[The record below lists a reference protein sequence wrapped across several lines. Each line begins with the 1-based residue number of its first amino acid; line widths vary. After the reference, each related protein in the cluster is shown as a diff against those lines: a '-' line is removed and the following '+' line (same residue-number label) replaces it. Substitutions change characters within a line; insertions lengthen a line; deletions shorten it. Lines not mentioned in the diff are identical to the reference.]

1 MFRSRFLAFFI
12 VLATVAL
19 APAQFSRWQ
28 LGNPSLILDLPGDP
42 GGGGVA
48 WHETTFSILP
58 TSWSSENADLRV
70 EVAEAYATLTSAS
83 LATKLGG
90 TAASIRTTRISGYPA
105 NLFTVGSR
113 QCVLIEAPGRT
124 WAVVATPKTSA
135 GSGLVDRVTS
145 SIVVERSGEK
155 RWVQRSL
162 GNSRMNAT
170 IPFELAEESLSAT
183 SDKRT
188 YELHFDDFG
197 VRASV
202 ASAGEGMKVD
212 LPKTIQSTIDDEKN
226 APGTKDFKVERSK
239 IKRDQLE
246 GELITMTFNRGR
258 AYKRSVFFSLD
269 GGALLRV
276 TLDGKG
282 DNAAHTDYA
291 NRVLESLKISSVNFA
306 NFAPRPV
313 GNEGVWLDLPKDLEK
328 IDANNYNVY
337 AGAFQIN
344 VRVTPVSGPQN
355 PDQLLDFLE
364 AKFKMAK
371 DARDFKSERSS
382 RQINGLEA
390 KVLKTGYKG
399 KGRADQTMQYGLVIY
414 MPDRVIVAEMIC
426 EEQQKGYLERII
438 DTARAEIATPS
449 GWSRIMAGDSGLTM
463 LAPRVQLTRPAG
475 DAEIEGE
482 VNFNVQ
488 ADGLMAMV
496 VEFKYKGDPKP
507 STAAAMQ
514 IFKTLEKTIDA
525 TGKIVSQQPI
535 EIGNHSGLR
544 LGVEYQRTEG
554 KALGDIV
561 VLRRGK
567 YLWTFM
573 SVCNPD
579 KPEAM
584 KLRSVLLN
592 SLQ

>member
-1 MFRSRFLAFFI
+1 MFVRRLSVFLLAFLS
-12 VLATVAL
+12 V
-19 APAQFSRWQ
+19 APASAQLSRWQ
-28 LGNPSLILDLPGDP
+28 LGNPSLILDLPADP
-42 GGGGVA
+42 NGGGVP
-48 WHETTFSILP
+48 WHDSGLSLLP
-58 TSWSSENADLRV
+58 TSWRAESDDLRV
-70 EVAEAYATLTSAS
+70 EIAEAYTGLDQAALSG
-83 LATKLGG
+83 KLGG
-90 TAASIRTTRISGYPA
+90 TPSSPQALKISGFPA
-105 NLFTVGSR
+105 TLFNVGSK
-113 QCVLIEAPGRT
+113 QCALIVAPGRT
-124 WAVVATPKTSA
+124 WAVVSTPKTSA
-135 GSGLVDRVTS
+135 GAALAGKIMS

-162 GNSRMNAT
+162 GGTRMNAT
-170 IPFELAEESLSAT
+170 IPFELADDPFDTT
-183 SDKRT
+183 SSRRT

-197 VRASV
+197 VKASV
-202 ASAGEGMKVD
+202 SRAAEGMKVD
-212 LPKTIQSTIDDEKN
+212 FGKTIQSTIDDEKN
-226 APGTKDFKVERSK
+226 APGTKEFKAERLK

-246 GELITMTFNRGR
+246 GELVSMTFTRGR
-258 AYKRSVFFSLD
+258 SYKRSVFFAMD
-269 GGALLRV
+269 EGALLRI
-276 TLDGKG
+276 TLDGRS
-282 DNAAHTDYA
+282 DNPSHADYMS
-291 NRVLESLKISSVNFA
+291 RIIDSLRISSVNFT
-306 NFAPRPV
+306 NFAPRQV
-313 GNEGVWLDLPKDLEK
+313 GSEGVWFDLPKDLEK
-328 IDANNYNVY
+328 IDANNYNAY

-426 EEQQKGYLERII
+426 EEQQKAYLERII
-438 DTARAEIATPS
+438 DTARAEIATPA

-463 LAPRVQLTRPAG
+463 LAPKVQLTRPAG
-475 DAEIEGE
+475 DAEIESE

-507 STAAAMQ
+507 SSAAAMQ
-514 IFKTLEKTIDA
+514 IFKTLEKTIDS

-535 EIGNHSGLR
+535 EIGNHTGLR
-544 LGVEYQRTEG
+544 LGVEYQRAEG

-579 KPEAM
+579 KSEAM